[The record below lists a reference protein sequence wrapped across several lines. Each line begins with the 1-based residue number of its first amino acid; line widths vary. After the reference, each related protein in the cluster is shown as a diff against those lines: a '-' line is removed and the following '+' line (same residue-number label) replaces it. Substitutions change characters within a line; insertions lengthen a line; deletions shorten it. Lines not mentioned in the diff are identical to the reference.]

1 MKTSI
6 YTVLRQV
13 RTFFIPYLFI
23 LLPCL
28 IIKLLFTKS
37 QIYFTVNSWHF
48 GFGDIFFPLYTN
60 LGDGLTCV
68 LITLLLFCFNYRWG
82 LLMGTSYAIT
92 SLLSQVLK
100 FAFDAPRPIIYFRNE
115 VSHMYLVKGVEMLE
129 THSFPSGHSISA
141 FSMGIILTYIT
152 PKKSWGVLFLGA
164 AFLVAYSRVYLSE
177 HFFED
182 VTVGSVVGVFITI
195 FWITWLDSKAFIHTK
210 KWNDGLFYRKS
221 KLLK

>member
-48 GFGDIFFPLYTN
+48 AFGDIFFSLYTHM
-60 LGDGLTCV
+60 GDGLTCV
-68 LITLLLFCFNYRWG
+68 IIALLLLCINYRWG
-82 LLMGTSYAIT
+82 LLMSTSYAVT
-92 SLLSQVLK
+92 SILAQMLK
-100 FAFDAPRPIIYFRNE
+100 FIFNAPRPIIYFKDE
-115 VSHMYLVKGVEMLE
+115 VSRMYLVKGVEMLE

-152 PKKSWGVLFLGA
+152 PKKSWGILFLGA

-182 VTVGSVVGVFITI
+182 VTVGSAVGVFITI
-195 FWITWLDSKAFIHTK
+195 FWINWLDSKDFIHTK
-210 KWNDGLFYRKS
+210 KWNDGLFVRK
-221 KLLK
+221 KKTA

>member
-6 YTVLRQV
+6 YTVLRQIRV
-13 RTFFIPYLFI
+13 FFISYLCI

-48 GFGDIFFPLYTN
+48 DFGDVFFAWYTHM
-60 LGDGLTCV
+60 GDGLTCV
-68 LITLLLFCFNYRWG
+68 IITLLLLLFNYRWG
-82 LLMGTSYAIT
+82 FLMGTSYAVT
-92 SLLSQVLK
+92 SILAQVLK
-100 FAFDAPRPIIYFRNE
+100 FMFDAPRPIIYFKDQ
-115 VSHMYLVKGVEMLE
+115 VSRMYLVKGVEMLE

-141 FSMGIILTYIT
+141 FSTAVILTYIT
-152 PKKSWGVLFLGA
+152 PKKSWGILFLGA

-182 VTVGSVVGVFITI
+182 VTVGSAVGVFVTI
-195 FWITWLDSKAFIHTK
+195 FWITWIEGKAFLHSK
-210 KWNDGLFYRKS
+210 KWNDGLLPRKRRND
-221 KLLK
+221 